1 MGEGERR
8 RARGGYPHPYPH
20 PYPYPYPL
28 PYPFRQAGGAVLL
41 HYAVCDLE
49 LFRRKRWAALGY
61 ASPNHRFRG
70 AS

>member
-1 MGEGERR
+1 M
-8 RARGGYPHPYPH
+8 
-20 PYPYPYPL
+20 
-28 PYPFRQAGGAVLL
+28 LL

-49 LFRRKRWAALGY
+49 VFRRKRWAALGY